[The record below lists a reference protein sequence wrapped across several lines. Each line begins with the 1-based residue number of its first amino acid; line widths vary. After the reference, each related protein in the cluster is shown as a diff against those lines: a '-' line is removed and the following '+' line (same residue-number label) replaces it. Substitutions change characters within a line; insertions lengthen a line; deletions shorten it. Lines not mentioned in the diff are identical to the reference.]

1 MNDERRTCW
10 WGTKWNNFDI
20 FFSFILKC
28 AACIHRYTCSRDANS
43 ICSKYIW
50 NLIGF
55 SMETSARLFRCH
67 SDNNNCS
74 LAKCTDFRWILYFF
88 RETFKQSSVTRNWTL
103 NFDLFRRIN
112 EGEQSR
118 KLNGFRAPHR
128 VQMTSIP
135 IITDIDFFLPFYL
148 HITKVNKMVLSAL
161 SLFAPSICI
170 LFLMYC
176 SFERGN
182 NHQYKCLFDKIHK
195 P

>member
-1 MNDERRTCW
+1 MWIFISHHLITITDLNIHWHYICKAYLFPYKSHLLWMMNDAHADEGQNEIT
-10 WGTKWNNFDI
+10 FDI

-50 NLIGF
+50 NLMGF

-74 LAKCTDFRWILYFF
+74 LAKCTDFRWILYFI

-118 KLNGFRAPHR
+118 KLNGFRAH
-128 VQMTSIP
+128 
-135 IITDIDFFLPFYL
+135 
-148 HITKVNKMVLSAL
+148 
-161 SLFAPSICI
+161 
-170 LFLMYC
+170 C
-176 SFERGN
+176 S
-182 NHQYKCLFDKIHK
+182 QQ
-195 P
+195 